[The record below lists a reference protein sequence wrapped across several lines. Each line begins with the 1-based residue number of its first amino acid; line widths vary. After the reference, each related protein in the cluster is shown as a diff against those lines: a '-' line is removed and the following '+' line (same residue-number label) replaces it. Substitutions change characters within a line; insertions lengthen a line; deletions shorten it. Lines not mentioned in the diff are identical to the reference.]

1 MPFGSENKTEKCM
14 HILITGNE
22 EDGETFESKVSIAV
36 NDDVIKTGYNR
47 AFQGKI
53 MNMIWVML
61 NLRCLWVKWTR

>member
-53 MNMIWVML
+53 MNMI
-61 NLRCLWVKWTR
+61 